1 MSPLPLSHLKQV
13 FNPSGTQWVINL
25 CLMLVKK
32 KEGRKEGRKIR
43 LHLLVFLDKL
53 TFLILIFSPTR
64 GLNNSN
70 LFVLLLQGSDKN
82 LCKVYRLCSTWL
94 DFIDI
99 FSPSGP
105 NHSNTTVASCLIWV
119 LILMTFIL
127 MSLKE
132 NDKFSLDDL

>member
-1 MSPLPLSHLKQV
+1 
-13 FNPSGTQWVINL
+13 
-25 CLMLVKK
+25 MLVKK
-32 KEGRKEGRKIR
+32 RRKEGRKKDQVAPVSVSGQINFSFSFSHLQEDLITVICSYYCCKGQIR
-43 LHLLVFLDKL
+43 IYAKS
-53 TFLILIFSPTR
+53 I
-64 GLNNSN
+64 
-70 LFVLLLQGSDKN
+70 
-82 LCKVYRLCSTWL
+82 VYVAHGWTS
-94 DFIDI
+94 DI